1 MENIIFSSREG
12 ATCLRLANSFVGP
25 LAEKGVIKPSEQDDT
40 VQELILD
47 VIKQAEEIY
56 NPEIASFS
64 TFAYFR
70 MKNHLRQIIRDINHE
85 RNILRKTVSLNVISI
100 SEDDEEDEMID
111 EVAEDGNFITPAN
124 EYALERKK
132 MLILD
137 VRNFIETLDLE
148 SKSICLELMGC
159 SQRDVCARLGI
170 SHRHLRTKMDH
181 LKQQMISA
189 GLFDYVDGK
198 F

>member
-1 MENIIFSSREG
+1 MENITFSNREG
-12 ATCLRLANSFVGP
+12 TTCLRLANSFVGP
-25 LAEKGVIKPSEQDDT
+25 LVEKGVIKPSEQDDT
-40 VQELILD
+40 VQELVLD
-47 VIKQAEEIY
+47 VIKQAEEIF

-70 MKNHLRQIIRDINHE
+70 MKNHLRQIIRDINHQ
-85 RNILRKTVSLNVISI
+85 RNILRKTISLNVISI
-100 SEDDEEDEMID
+100 SEDDEEEEMVD
-111 EVAEDGNFITPAN
+111 EVAEDGKFITPAN

-137 VRNFIETLDLE
+137 VRNFVETLDPE

-181 LKQQMISA
+181 LKQQMIAA
-189 GLFDYVDGK
+189 GLSDYIGEM